1 MEKILEKVKPFS
13 LHTKH
18 QYQPPHIS
26 VSTSGA
32 TSRGDRGGQP
42 FLKSKKS
49 ALISGGKCPVCVH
62 LSVKFLI

>member
-1 MEKILEKVKPFS
+1 MEKMLEKVKPFS
-13 LHTKH
+13 LHVKH
-18 QYQPPHIS
+18 RYQPPHIL

-49 ALISGGKCPVCVH
+49 ALILGKKFVCVH
-62 LSVKFLI
+62 LSVEFLI